1 MSVFESVGTL
11 AVGAVFGLALAAPPG
26 PMNAIIAEE
35 SVLRGWYPGVKA
47 GLGAF
52 TADALFFVLTL
63 VGVVAVIDAQP
74 AIRPLLYLFGGVLMC
89 YFAVDAF
96 RSAKDAFASRVDSD
110 DPAAGFRKTFVLAA
124 TNPYQIG
131 FWVTVGVGLL
141 EEGTLDVFSHVPYVG
156 ADLAGALVVETG
168 SPTLLL
174 GFFAGIGLWVVTF
187 PATLVEA
194 GNRVDELA
202 PVIAS
207 ASGLVLAGFGVLFL
221 TMGTT
226 GLL

>member
-1 MSVFESVGTL
+1 MFESVGTL
-11 AVGAVFGLALAAPPG
+11 AVGAIFGLALAAPPG

-35 SVLRGWYPGVKA
+35 SVLRGWLAGFKA

-63 VGVVAVIDAQP
+63 VGVVAIIDAQP
-74 AIRPLLYLFGGVLMC
+74 AIRPILYLFGGVLMC
-89 YFAVDAF
+89 YFALDAF
-96 RSAKDAFASRVDSD
+96 TSAKDAFATNVDDD
-110 DPAAGFRKTFVLAA
+110 DPAAGFRKTFVLAV

-131 FWVTVGVGLL
+131 FWVTIGVGLL
-141 EEGTLDVFSHVPYVG
+141 KEGTLDVFSHTPYVG
-156 ADLAGALVVETG
+156 SELAETLVVETG

-174 GFFAGIGLWVVTF
+174 GFFIGIGVWVVAF

-207 ASGLVLAGFGVLFL
+207 LSGIVLAGFGVLFL
-221 TMGTT
+221 GMGAT
-226 GLL
+226 GLF

>member
-1 MSVFESVGTL
+1 MFDSVGTL

-35 SVLRGWYPGVKA
+35 SVLRGWFPGFKA

-63 VGVVAVIDAQP
+63 VGVVAIIDAQP
-74 AIRPLLYLFGGVLMC
+74 GIRPILYLIGGVLMC
-89 YFAVDAF
+89 YFALDAF
-96 RSAKDAFASRVDSD
+96 RSAKDAFASSVDGD

-131 FWVTVGVGLL
+131 FWLTVGVGLL
-141 EEGTLDVFSHVPYVG
+141 KEGTLDVFSHVPYVG
-156 ADLAGALVVETG
+156 GDLAGTLVVETG
-168 SPTLLL
+168 SPTLLI
-174 GFFAGIGLWVVTF
+174 GFFAGIVVWIVSF
-187 PATLVEA
+187 PATLVGV

-202 PVIAS
+202 PVIATL
-207 ASGLVLAGFGVLFL
+207 SGIVLAGFGVLFL
-221 TMGTT
+221 GVGAT
-226 GLL
+226 GLV